1 MEGQTHDRE
10 RTMTSKP
17 RGRYRRLIAT
27 AGPTLVLGLFLVAEV
42 SAQPPPHAPA
52 HGWRTQ
58 EGQMPGPPPQ
68 APAYGWRGQQ
78 GQMPTPPPYGGPR
91 DPRAEQ
97 RPSPWG
103 PGVPEY
109 RGDREPVWQHDLRR
123 EADRWRSQRDDR
135 RGAGLPDYERDAR
148 LPRDDSR
155 DFPRYDRRQ
164 WEDEGRRGDRRLRG
178 SEREAEDMHQWQ
190 DAEQRRDRRGDG
202 QRGQ

>member
-1 MEGQTHDRE
+1 M
-10 RTMTSKP
+10 SKP
-17 RGRYRRLIAT
+17 RGRHGRMFAT
-27 AGPTLVLGLFLVAEV
+27 ACPALLLGVFLVSEV

-78 GQMPTPPPYGGPR
+78 DQMPTLPPYGGPR

-103 PGVPEY
+103 SGAPDY
-109 RGDREPVWQHDLRR
+109 RDDREPVWQHDPRR
-123 EADRWRSQRDDR
+123 ETDRWRGQGDDR
-135 RGAGLPDYERDAR
+135 RDAQG
-148 LPRDDSR
+148 PRDDSR
-155 DFPRYDRRQ
+155 DYPRYDRRQ
-164 WEDEGRRGDRRLRG
+164 WEDEGRRSDRRLHG
-178 SEREAEDMHQWQ
+178 SERQAEDMHQWQ

-202 QRGQ
+202 QPGQ